1 MTPSEVVLAFFA
13 DFWRGDLEAS
23 LSHCSHDAQ
32 FEFAPSLPYPSPA
45 PMRQALQ
52 AILNDMYTKFD
63 PATGMQVSVDRIMTN
78 NNDVAIEYTASGNL
92 QNGQRYVNR
101 YLTLAIVHGDKLVLL
116 RPYTDTAYVSESL
129 LKRAVSQ

>member
-1 MTPSEVVLAFFA
+1 
-13 DFWRGDLEAS
+13 
-23 LSHCSHDAQ
+23 
-32 FEFAPSLPYPSPA
+32 
-45 PMRQALQ
+45 MRQALQ

-78 NNDVAIEYTASGNL
+78 NNDVAIEYTASGDL